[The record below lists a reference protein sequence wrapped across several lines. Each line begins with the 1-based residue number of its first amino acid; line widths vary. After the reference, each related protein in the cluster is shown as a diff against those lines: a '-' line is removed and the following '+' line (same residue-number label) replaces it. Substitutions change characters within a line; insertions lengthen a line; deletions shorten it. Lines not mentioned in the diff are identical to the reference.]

1 MPSWQFNS
9 TVTRCSRPTLARGAI
24 AAVCIAFQLSVADI
38 INADSAEP
46 AKPATEPPAAARTT
60 TTQGPI
66 SVSAQYCASILDRAA
81 DARFAEQRAQ
91 LAKLQKQIEERLGQL
106 EQRRVEVETWT
117 KRREDF
123 LAMVRGNLSTIYSK
137 MKPAAAAEQLAKID
151 DMTAAAILLKLD
163 PRATSAI
170 LTEMDPAKA
179 AELARLFAAAERTK
193 TGKGT

>member
-1 MPSWQFNS
+1 
-9 TVTRCSRPTLARGAI
+9 
-24 AAVCIAFQLSVADI
+24 
-38 INADSAEP
+38 
-46 AKPATEPPAAARTT
+46 
-60 TTQGPI
+60 
-66 SVSAQYCASILDRAA
+66 
-81 DARFAEQRAQ
+81 
-91 LAKLQKQIEERLGQL
+91 
-106 EQRRVEVETWT
+106 
-117 KRREDF
+117 
-123 LAMVRGNLSTIYSK
+123 MVRGNLSTIYSK